1 MRVGWCIVGL
11 SVLALLMLQPAGFAW
26 GHEQHE
32 PAGAQGQGRVGGG
45 EPGEAASTRRDED
58 VVAGEDRQPG
68 QDWVEEKTGS
78 RIPLDII
85 LRDEE
90 GQPVSLDS
98 LIDKPTLLL
107 PVYYY
112 CAGSCSRNLANLAT
126 SLGRMKSIPGKEF
139 RAIAF
144 SFNDR
149 EKTEDARRARKNFLK
164 LAGGNFPE
172 QEWRFLT
179 GDRDAVTALTGAMG
193 YRFEKSDDGMFIHPS
208 ALVAVS
214 SEGMIIRYVY
224 GDFIPGDLDMAVVDA
239 ARNTPSLSVKR
250 LLDICFGSD
259 PDANKGIFQV
269 VKLVVLAIFAVAI
282 AAILLRAR
290 KKNAKAVRGN
300 DAKE

>member
-1 MRVGWCIVGL
+1 MRVGWYVAGL
-11 SVLALLMLQPAGFAW
+11 CVWALTTLQPAGCAW
-26 GHEQHE
+26 GHGPQEQAEAH
-32 PAGAQGQGRVGGG
+32 GQGETGASS
-45 EPGEAASTRRDED
+45 PGEAASTHRDVD
-58 VVAGEDRQPG
+58 LVSGTDRQPG
-68 QDWVEEKTGS
+68 REWVEEKTGT

-90 GQPVSLDS
+90 GQPVSLDF

-112 CAGSCSRNLANLAT
+112 CAGSCSRNLANLAA
-126 SLGRMKSIPGKEF
+126 SLGRMKSLPGKEF

-144 SFNDR
+144 SFNDQ
-149 EKTEDARRARKNFLK
+149 EKTEDARRAKKNFLK
-164 LAGGNFPE
+164 LAGGEFPE

-179 GDRDAVTALTGAMG
+179 GDRDAIAVLTGALG
-193 YRFEKSDDGMFIHPS
+193 YRFEKSDDGEFIHPS

-214 SEGMIIRYVY
+214 SDGKIIRYVY

-269 VKLVVLAIFAVAI
+269 VKLVVLAVFGVAI
-282 AAILLRAR
+282 AAILLRVR
-290 KKNAKAVRGN
+290 KKDAKTARSN

>member
-1 MRVGWCIVGL
+1 MRVGWSIAGL
-11 SVLALLMLQPAGFAW
+11 FVLALLVLQPAGIAW
-26 GHEQHE
+26 GHDQHE
-32 PAGAQGQGRVGGG
+32 PAGAQGQKQAGSG
-45 EPGEAASTRRDED
+45 EAGEAASTRRDED

-68 QDWVEEKTGS
+68 RDWVEEKTGD
-78 RIPLDII
+78 RIPLDIT

-112 CAGSCSRNLANLAT
+112 CAGSCSRNLANLAS

-164 LAGGNFPE
+164 LAGGDFPE

-179 GDRDAVTALTGAMG
+179 GDRDSIAVLTGAMG
-193 YRFEKSDDGMFIHPS
+193 YRFEESDDGMFIHPS
-208 ALVAVS
+208 ALVVVS
-214 SEGMIIRYVY
+214 SEGRIIRYVY

-259 PDANKGIFQV
+259 PDANKGTFQV

>member
-1 MRVGWCIVGL
+1 MRVGWYVAGLCIWAL
-11 SVLALLMLQPAGFAW
+11 LALRPAGFAW
-26 GHEQHE
+26 GHGPQEQAEAHD
-32 PAGAQGQGRVGGG
+32 QGETGTSG
-45 EPGEAASTRRDED
+45 PGEAVSTRRDD
-58 VVAGEDRQPG
+58 GLVSGTDRQPG
-68 QDWVEEKTGS
+68 REWVEEKTGT
-78 RIPLDII
+78 RLPLDII

-90 GQPVSLDS
+90 GQPVSLDF

-126 SLGRMKSIPGKEF
+126 SLGRMKSLPGKEF
-139 RAIAF
+139 RALAF

-179 GDRDAVTALTGAMG
+179 GDRDAIAILTGAMG
-193 YRFEKSDDGMFIHPS
+193 YRFEKDRDGEFIHPS

-214 SEGMIIRYVY
+214 SDGKIIRYVY

-269 VKLVVLAIFAVAI
+269 VKLVVLAVFGVTI
-282 AAILLRAR
+282 AAILLRVR
-290 KKNAKAVRGN
+290 KKDTKAAGGN
-300 DAKE
+300 DATE